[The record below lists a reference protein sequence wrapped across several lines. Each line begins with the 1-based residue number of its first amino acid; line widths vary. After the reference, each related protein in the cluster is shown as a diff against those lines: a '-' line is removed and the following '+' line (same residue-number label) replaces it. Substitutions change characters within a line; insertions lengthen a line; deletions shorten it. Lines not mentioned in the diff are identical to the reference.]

1 METKVIENN
10 NNKNQSKTGGKGDGM
25 KMAGMTVLGGIIGGT
40 ATAVGMDGE
49 TSDPVPTQ
57 EPVEP
62 EPVEPEPVTPDPVVP
77 DPVDPEPVTPEP
89 VVPEPVDP
97 EPVTPEPEV
106 PEPVDPG
113 LVTPEPVVPDPD
125 PADTGEIVEP
135 AVPVIEIDPND
146 TELPDLV
153 EDVVSVDVVQDVNG
167 DQMIVAQAHNSEVGD
182 FYLVDAD
189 VDGDFDVI
197 VDASG
202 IPVIDLTGENDQLI
216 TMTDVEA
223 KMNDGYIEPNVIDDT
238 IAQNNGVDGND
249 FGDDVVIVD
258 A

>member
-10 NNKNQSKTGGKGDGM
+10 NNKNQNKTGGKGDGM

-40 ATAVGMDGE
+40 ATAVAMDGE
-49 TSDPVPTQ
+49 TSDPVPT
-57 EPVEP
+57 P

-77 DPVDPEPVTPEP
+77 EPVDPEPVTPEP
-89 VVPEPVDP
+89 V
-97 EPVTPEPEV
+97 V

-125 PADTGEIVEP
+125 PIDTGEIVEP

>member
-10 NNKNQSKTGGKGDGM
+10 NNKNQNKTGGKGDGM

-40 ATAVGMDGE
+40 ATAVAMDGE
-49 TSDPVPTQ
+49 TSDPVPTPK
-57 EPVEP
+57 PVEP

-77 DPVDPEPVTPEP
+77 EPVTPDP

-97 EPVTPEPEV
+97 EPVTPEPVV

-125 PADTGEIVEP
+125 PIDTGEIVEP

-223 KMNDGYIEPNVIDDT
+223 KMNDGYIEPNVIDET

-249 FGDDVVIVD
+249 FGADVVIVD

>member
-10 NNKNQSKTGGKGDGM
+10 NNKNQNKTGGKGDGM

-40 ATAVGMDGE
+40 ATAVAMDGE
-49 TSDPVPTQ
+49 TSDPVPT
-57 EPVEP
+57 P

-77 DPVDPEPVTPEP
+77 EPVDPEPVTPEP
-89 VVPEPVDP
+89 V
-97 EPVTPEPEV
+97 V

-125 PADTGEIVEP
+125 PIDTGEIVEP

-223 KMNDGYIEPNVIDDT
+223 KMNDGYIEPNVIDET

-249 FGDDVVIVD
+249 FGADVVIVD